1 MLKGTASASPHSVVR
16 APLLPRVQRC
26 LAASVTPL
34 FWRALLGCGVC
45 ARAFLYHLN
54 KEGPRPP
61 APAGHPACCS
71 ADSVTVADA
80 AVDDGDLVFGDS
92 VPGVGR

>member
-34 FWRALLGCGVC
+34 FWRALLSRGVC
-45 ARAFLYHLN
+45 GRFCIIST
-54 KEGPRPP
+54 RRDP
-61 APAGHPACCS
+61 APQHLLGAQH
-71 ADSVTVADA
+71 A
-80 AVDDGDLVFGDS
+80 ALRTLSLWPTLPSMTGI
-92 VPGVGR
+92 

>member
-45 ARAFLYHLN
+45 ARAFLYLN
-54 KEGPRPP
+54 KEGPRPL
-61 APAGHPACCS
+61 APAGRPACCS

>member
-34 FWRALLGCGVC
+34 FWRALLSRGVC

-54 KEGPRPP
+54 KEGHPP
-61 APAGHPACCS
+61 PQHLLGAQH
-71 ADSVTVADA
+71 A
-80 AVDDGDLVFGDS
+80 ALRTLSLWPMLPSMTGI
-92 VPGVGR
+92 